1 MSSASRLPVRRT
13 RLSSRVAY
21 ASIAGLCLLAG
32 CAGSPASGYAAAP
45 SSGSPPP
52 PGESAGSSDA
62 SAAQPVVAA
71 ADRSSDDRALDARRR
86 PSQMLQFIGVGPA
99 DRVADLGAG
108 AGYTTEL
115 LARAVGPSGVVYS
128 QNAPQALNAFVRE
141 AWQERLQAPLNSNVV
156 RMERE
161 YEAPFAAAAKDL
173 DCVTLLFSYHDVVAH
188 NGDRAA
194 LNRAVYAALKP
205 GGTYVV
211 GDHSGPAGSGV
222 KDGRELH
229 RIDEGM
235 VRREVE
241 AAGFVFVEG
250 ADFLR
255 DENDHST
262 KPSPDLA
269 FETSRFIH
277 KYKKPE

>member
-1 MSSASRLPVRRT
+1 MSF
-13 RLSSRVAY
+13 
-21 ASIAGLCLLAG
+21 CLLAG
-32 CAGSPASGYAAAP
+32 CAGSPASGVAAAP
-45 SSGSPPP
+45 ITGAPAPTP
-52 PGESAGSSDA
+52 SAP
-62 SAAQPVVAA
+62 SAAQTVVAA
-71 ADRSSDDRALDARRR
+71 GDRSSDDRALDTRRR
-86 PSQMLQFIGVGPA
+86 PSQMLEFIGVGPA

-128 QNAPQALNAFVRE
+128 QNTPQALNSFVRE
-141 AWQERLQAPLNSNVV
+141 SWQERLQRPVNKNVV
-156 RMERE
+156 RMDRE
-161 YEAPFAAAAKDL
+161 YEAPFTPEAKDL

-205 GGTYVV
+205 GGIYVIA
-211 GDHSGPAGSGV
+211 DHSAPPGAGV
-222 KDGRELH
+222 EAGRELH
-229 RIDEGM
+229 RIDEAM

-255 DENDHST
+255 NENDDPT
-262 KPSPDLA
+262 KPSPALG